1 MRILVDGYNL
11 GLAEGTGVATY
22 GRGFITAAN
31 LLGHQT
37 GVLFGS
43 DASAAE
49 LRSGR
54 LDQLYGARLGAR
66 SPLHKAQRLLG
77 ALRSP
82 LGFSAERLTACED
95 ASRGQPDARLPDG
108 TELWNAAGLY
118 PHAIGGFRWLDSFAR
133 LANPGFDL
141 AHWTFPLPIA
151 LAGAV
156 NIYTIHDLIP
166 LLHPQLTT
174 TATKPYLRRLQAVA
188 RRADHVVTIS
198 ESSRREI
205 IAHLGLSSDRVTN
218 CGLAHGILPQ
228 TITALEESSDHA
240 ALNRLGLSAGEYLL
254 FFGAIEPKKNVARL
268 LEAYFCSGSKRPL
281 VIAGGDG
288 WLVERELAP
297 LVSRQG
303 SAEAQRVILTGYL
316 PRAELLALIHSARA
330 TLFPSLTEGFGLPA
344 VEAMA
349 LGTPV
354 IASLAGGLS
363 EAVGEAALTVDPL
376 DVDDIARAIARLDGS
391 EDLRAELAQRGTVQ
405 AARFSPGAYAERIDA
420 LLRQF

>member
-22 GRGFITAAN
+22 GRGFIAAAN
-31 LLGHQT
+31 QLGHQS

-43 DASAAE
+43 DGASAG

-54 LDQLYGARLGAR
+54 LDQLYGVRLGAR
-66 SPLHKAQRLLG
+66 GPLHKAQRLLG

-95 ASRGQPDARLPDG
+95 ASRGQPEPRLPAG

-118 PHAIGGFRWLDSFAR
+118 PHAIGGFRWLGSFAR

-151 LAGAV
+151 LARAV

-174 TATKPYLRRLQAVA
+174 TAIKPYLRRLQAVA
-188 RRADHVVTIS
+188 MRADHVITIS
-198 ESSRREI
+198 ENSRREI
-205 IAHLGLSSDRVTN
+205 IAHLGLAPDRVTN
-218 CGLAHGILPQ
+218 CGLAHGIRPEV
-228 TITALEESSDHA
+228 ITALQRGSGHG
-240 ALNRLGLSAGEYLL
+240 ALDRLGLVAGEYLL

-268 LEAYFCSGSKRPL
+268 IEAYFRSGCQRPL
-281 VIAGGDG
+281 VIAGGEG

-297 LVSRQG
+297 LMSRQG
-303 SAEAQRVILTGYL
+303 TVEAQRVILTGYL
-316 PRAELLALIHSARA
+316 PRAELLALAYAARA

-354 IASLAGGLS
+354 IASHAGGLG

-376 DVDDIARAIARLDGS
+376 DIDDIARAISRLDGS
-391 EDLRAELAQRGTVQ
+391 DDLRTELAQRGLVQ
-405 AARFSPGAYAERIDA
+405 ASLFSPGAYAERIGA
-420 LLRQF
+420 LLRQL